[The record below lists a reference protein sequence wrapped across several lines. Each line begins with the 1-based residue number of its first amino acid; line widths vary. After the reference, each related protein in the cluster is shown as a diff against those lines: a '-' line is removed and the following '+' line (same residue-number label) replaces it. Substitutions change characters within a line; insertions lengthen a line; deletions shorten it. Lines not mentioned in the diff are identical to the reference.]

1 MFFKLIDKYTVKK
14 APRPLNFDGKDI
26 FTTSEEIHNQQGF
39 FKVLNTDYP
48 EDDKAYI
55 PIYIMGENV
64 ILQTWEEAE
73 PSSQQEEGATK

>member
-14 APRPLNFDGKDI
+14 APRPLSFGGKDI

-39 FKVLNTDYP
+39 FKMINTDYP
-48 EDDKAYI
+48 KDDKAYI
-55 PIYIMGENV
+55 PIYIMGENA

-73 PSSQQEEGATK
+73 PSSQQEEGAT